1 MNQQKINNIFA
12 LDSKERYGY
21 LLRKVADFETI
32 YLIAD
37 NEDQCVMIGSN
48 DISVLPVWPEKEFAE
63 LFLTDTWK
71 DYKVIEYDIYDFLDW
86 LDELEKEK
94 AELAGFPN
102 SEFNT
107 VHVSAIDMK
116 NHLIYELN
124 QYE

>member
-32 YLIAD
+32 YLISD
-37 NEDQCVMIGSN
+37 NEDKYVMIGS
-48 DISVLPVWPEKEFAE
+48 DGVSVLPVWPEKEFAE
-63 LFLTDTWK
+63 LFLTDNWK
-71 DYKVIEYDIYDFLDW
+71 SYKVVEYNIHDFVDW
-86 LDELEKEK
+86 LADLEKEK
-94 AELAGFPN
+94 VDLAGFPN

-107 VHVSAIDMK
+107 VHVTAVDLK
-116 NHLIYELN
+116 NHLLFELS

>member
-21 LLRKVADFETI
+21 LLRKVADIETI

-37 NEDQCVMIGSN
+37 NEDQYVMIGSN

-71 DYKVIEYDIYDFLDW
+71 DYKIIEYDIYDFLDW
-86 LDELEKEK
+86 LDQLEKEK
-94 AELAGFPN
+94 VELAGFPN
-102 SEFNT
+102 SELNT
-107 VHVSAIDMK
+107 IYVSAIDMK